1 MRNPYDDE
9 QDLTEYRVSRRAA
22 LGISAIFLLILCLLP
37 LGDLVHKVF
46 TGHLTDSPLVTVL
59 RFDPTGEQ
67 KLQQHL
73 AGVDC
78 SLDQLPYA
86 KALRQHTQQL
96 FTTGLG
102 EGNRKVVLGRNGWL
116 FYRPEL
122 QALNGWG
129 PLKKEPFSVMKDP
142 TLAQLKPARE
152 WVLQFAAELKSRGIP
167 LLLVPVPVKPMLYPE
182 QLFNRVPDGPL
193 YHPDQLAFYD
203 ELREAGIEVLD
214 LAGPLYELK
223 KRFPLF
229 LKQDTHWTPE
239 AMKRAAVL
247 VAEQVKKAHPE
258 LVDRSA
264 VPPIDPRVHDRKSL
278 GDLVELLDLPDA
290 AARFKAEP
298 AQIVALEGLDSD
310 RSSPITLLGDSFVNI
325 YTDPTLGFAD
335 PSMAEQDPPP
345 LMKAGFGYQLALH
358 LARPLDVIAK
368 NGAGTTATRK
378 EFAARPDD
386 VVRSKKLVI
395 WVLAARDLLYSPAA
409 ARDANIEW
417 GPAPFNPHS
426 SKPKPDGTLATTT
439 APNDGQIVVEAE
451 LIEKSANQD
460 PIATPYAD
468 ALHTAVYRVNKVV
481 SGEFDAAD
489 EWQAVQWTFK
499 KKVLQ
504 PPAHFS
510 PGRRYRLTLSPWDD
524 QAALQI
530 LNLRNDNTSLD
541 EFTTER
547 WYVEAAQ
554 EIP

>member
-22 LGISAIFLLILCLLP
+22 LGISAVFLLILSLPP
-37 LGDLVHKVF
+37 LGDLVHKVV
-46 TGHLTDSPLVTVL
+46 TGKVIDSPFIKVL
-59 RFDPTGEQ
+59 RFDPAGKE

-73 AGVDC
+73 AGIDR

-86 KALRQHTQQL
+86 KALRQYTQQW
-96 FTTGLG
+96 FTTALG

-129 PLKKEPFSVMKDP
+129 PLREEPFSVMKDP
-142 TLAQLKPARE
+142 SLAQLKPARE

-182 QLFNRVPDGPL
+182 QLLNKVPDGPL
-193 YHPDQLAFYD
+193 YHPEQLAFYD
-203 ELREAGIEVLD
+203 ELRRAGIDVLD
-214 LAGPLYELK
+214 LSEPLYELK
-223 KRFPLF
+223 KRFPIF

-239 AMKRAAVL
+239 AMKKAAVL
-247 VAEQVKKAHPE
+247 VADHVKKVHPD

-264 VPPIDPRVHDRKSL
+264 IPTIDARIHDRASI
-278 GDLVELLDLPDA
+278 GDLVELLDLPNA
-290 AARFKAEP
+290 EARFKKEA
-298 AQIVALEGLDSD
+298 AQLVALDGLDAD
-310 RSSPITLLGDSFVNI
+310 RASPIALLGDSFVNI

-335 PSMAEQDPPP
+335 PNPVDQDPPP
-345 LMKAGFGYQLALH
+345 LMKAGFAYQLALH

-386 VVRSKKLVI
+386 EVRAKKLVI

-409 ARDANIEW
+409 AREANIEW

-426 SKPKPDGTLATTT
+426 SKPKPDGEPSKMT
-439 APNDGQIVVEAE
+439 APIEGKIIVEAE

-460 PIATPYAD
+460 PDATPYAD
-468 ALHTAVYRVNKVV
+468 ALHTAVYRVTKVV
-481 SGEFDAAD
+481 SGEFDVEA

-504 PPAHFS
+504 PTAQLA
-510 PGRRYRLTLSPWDD
+510 PGKRYRLTLSPWDD
-524 QAALQI
+524 QSALQS
-530 LNLRNDNTSLD
+530 LNLRNDNTSQD

-547 WYVEAAQ
+547 WYVESAE